1 MSGETHSVVPTLE
14 VPSTALP
21 NETEIFEANSLP
33 PTSPDAPASY
43 PPLPEPRD
51 PNYFYILGWRLD
63 DSWVMEQVRN
73 EGHRDEQLGL
83 RSKVRLMWVEAMKP
97 DTAAYGH
104 RHVTSTTCFA
114 PEYTPVGDVQ
124 NDRQKTI
131 TILAICHSSDP
142 FYNLRP
148 TQGQYER
155 LQAMFRGTPSWYRS
169 AVLDVEMMKRAWEN
183 HEFTLDCCKRDR
195 RHLDIIRPWTPSEWA
210 QWCPEEKDADV

>member
-1 MSGETHSVVPTLE
+1 MSGETHAVVPTLE

-21 NETEIFEANSLP
+21 SETERFEANSLP

-51 PNYFYILGWRLD
+51 PEYYYILGWPLD
-63 DSWVMEQVRN
+63 QEWVQEELRRDGCPNQV
-73 EGHRDEQLGL
+73 LGL
-83 RSKVRLMWVEAMKP
+83 NRVVKTMWDKAMKP
-97 DTAAYGH
+97 DTAAYEH
-104 RHVTSTTCFA
+104 YHVTSTSCFA
-114 PEYTPVGDVQ
+114 PEYIPVDDVQ
-124 NDRQKTI
+124 NDRQETI
-131 TILAICHSSDP
+131 TTLAICHSSDP
-142 FYNLRP
+142 FYDLRP

-169 AVLDVEMMKRAWEN
+169 AVLDVDMMKLFWEMDGIR
-183 HEFTLDCCKRDR
+183 DCCKRDR